1 MRPRVDP
8 QHPQF
13 PPPESARPN
22 GLVLVGGCL
31 SPEWMLTAYSQGIF
45 PMPIVEGRRE
55 TLAWFS
61 PDPRGILDFDDL
73 YVSSSLA
80 RTMRRGKFRV
90 THDNAFEAVIE
101 ACAEPRHHSDGV
113 WISPALMAG
122 YQSLFQLG
130 KAHSVEVWEGDV
142 LAGGIFGVTVGGLFA
157 GESMFHRVTDASKVA
172 LVSLA
177 RHLHNRGFEL
187 FDVQW
192 TNDHTRSMGAKDIRR
207 RNYLKRLAAV
217 VGKDVGF

>member
-8 QHPQF
+8 ERPQF
-13 PPPESARPN
+13 PPPETARPN

-31 SPEWMLTAYSQGIF
+31 SPEWMLAAYAQGIF

-61 PDPRGILDFDDL
+61 PDPRGILEFDDL

-80 RTMRRGKFRV
+80 RTIKRGVFRV
-90 THDNAFEAVIE
+90 THDQAFEVVVE
-101 ACAEPRHHSDGV
+101 ACSEPRHHTDGI

-130 KAHSVEVWEGDV
+130 HAHSVEVWDGDE
-142 LAGGIFGVTVGGLFA
+142 LAGGIFGVSLGGLFA
-157 GESMFHRVTDASKVA
+157 GESMFHRKTDASKVA
-172 LVSLA
+172 LVSLV
-177 RHLHNRGFEL
+177 RHLQGRGFEL

-207 RNYLKRLAAV
+207 RQYLKRLAGV
-217 VGKDVGF
+217 VAKKVAF

>member
-8 QHPQF
+8 ERPQF

-61 PDPRGILDFDDL
+61 PDPRGILEFDEL

-80 RTMRRGKFRV
+80 RTIRRGKFRV
-90 THDNAFEAVIE
+90 TIDQAFETVVE
-101 ACAEPRHHSDGV
+101 ACSEPRHHSDGI

-122 YQSLFQLG
+122 YQRLFELG
-130 KAHSVEVWEGDV
+130 HAHSVEVWEGEE
-142 LAGGIFGVTVGGLFA
+142 LAGGIFGVNIGGLFA
-157 GESMFHRVTDASKVA
+157 GESMFHRRTDASKVA
-172 LVSLA
+172 LVSLVQ
-177 RHLHNRGFEL
+177 HLQSRGFEL

-192 TNDHTRSMGAKDIRR
+192 TNDHTRSLGAKDIRR
-207 RNYLKRLAAV
+207 RQYLKRLMAV
-217 VGKDVGF
+217 VNKKVAF

>member
-1 MRPRVDP
+1 MRPHVDP
-8 QHPQF
+8 ERPQF
-13 PPPESARPN
+13 PSPDTARPN

-61 PDPRGILDFDDL
+61 PDPRGIIEFDEL

-80 RTMRRGKFRV
+80 RTIRRGKFRV
-90 THDNAFEAVIE
+90 TMDTAFETVIE
-101 ACAEPRHHSDGV
+101 ACAEPRDYTDGI

-122 YQSLFQLG
+122 YQALHQAG
-130 KAHSVEVWEGDV
+130 HAHSVEVWDGET
-142 LAGGIFGVTVGGLFA
+142 LAGGIFGIAVGGLFA
-157 GESMFHRVTDASKVA
+157 GESMFHRVTDGSKVA
-172 LVSLA
+172 LVALM
-177 RHLHNRGFEL
+177 RHLQSQGFEL

-192 TNDHTRSMGAKDIRR
+192 TNEHTRSLGAKDIRR
-207 RNYLKRLAAV
+207 RQYLKRLAAV
-217 VGKDVGF
+217 VGKRVKF